1 MQRAAGAPIV
11 SAGGAVLSEDDA
23 RLERLVARLRE
34 PLQSEPPAQP
44 SHEQHACSTSQV
56 PVSSLLDTLDS
67 GCALH
72 LCWALLRERQ
82 SPPEPCSVTWKVCSR
97 AGPLKIVLRCA
108 QCQAAPMLQLEAA
121 QKRADGAA
129 AALQEERSAHRR
141 VLRHK
146 NRELAEAQVR
156 PIHAIPI

>member
-1 MQRAAGAPIV
+1 MQRAAGAPIA

-72 LCWALLRERQ
+72 LCWGTSARKA
-82 SPPEPCSVTWKVCSR
+82 VTPR
-97 AGPLKIVLRCA
+97 
-108 QCQAAPMLQLEAA
+108 
-121 QKRADGAA
+121 
-129 AALQEERSAHRR
+129 ALQCHLES
-141 VLRHK
+141 LLPG
-146 NRELAEAQVR
+146 LALYT
-156 PIHAIPI
+156 